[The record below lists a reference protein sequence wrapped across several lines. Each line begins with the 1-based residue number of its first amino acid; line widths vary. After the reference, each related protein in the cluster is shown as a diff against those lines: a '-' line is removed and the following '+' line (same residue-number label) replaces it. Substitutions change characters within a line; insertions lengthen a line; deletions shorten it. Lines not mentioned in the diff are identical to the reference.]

1 MNSSIKKIL
10 ACAAAIIGAY
20 AAVMCVLAKIQRK
33 NDIFLNDPDEQNPM
47 YKKKVVFVEDD
58 NDPVNADGKKGHL
71 ETIGEKE
78 YHQTVYEKYIKR
90 MIDVVLCFFG
100 VLVCSPIY
108 LVTAIAIKLDSPGPV
123 IFKQKRIAKD
133 LGWFSLWKFRTYA
146 KASDIPTHMMGNK
159 AESGITRV
167 GAFLRK
173 HSIDETIQFAQ
184 CLLTPHISLIGPRP
198 ALWNQDYLV
207 AERDKYDANEVKP
220 GITGLAQING
230 RDELEIEE
238 KARLDGEYVRRL
250 RKSSWSGF
258 TQDVEIFVK
267 TIMSV
272 VKSDGVVE
280 GGTGVLNKKTDN
292 KSEC

>member
-1 MNSSIKKIL
+1 MNSSIKKML
-10 ACAAAIIGAY
+10 ACAAAVIGAY
-20 AAVMCVLAKIQRK
+20 AAIMCVLAKIQRK
-33 NDIFLNDPDEQNPM
+33 NDIYLNDPDEQNPM
-47 YKKKVVFVEDD
+47 FKKKVVFVEDE
-58 NDPVNADGKKGHL
+58 NEPVNADGKKGHL

-78 YHQTVYEKYIKR
+78 YRQTVYEKYIKR
-90 MIDVVLCFFG
+90 WIDVVLCFFG

-108 LVTAIAIKLDSPGPV
+108 LVTAMAIKLDSPGPV

-173 HSIDETIQFAQ
+173 YSIDETIQFVQ

-198 ALWNQDYLV
+198 ALWNQDYLI
-207 AERDKYDANEVKP
+207 AERDKYGANEVKP
-220 GITGLAQING
+220 GITGLAQISG

-267 TIMSV
+267 TILSV

-280 GGTGVLNKKTDN
+280 GGTGAMKKESD
-292 KSEC
+292 S